1 MAYWGGGAAGGWSHS
16 TINPAGLRLRRSIDD
31 WDEETLGRVYDHRVM
46 SRLARYLAP
55 YKARAVLAFGSMLVY
70 AAASYVQPLLIG
82 QAVRGP
88 IANGDLAGLNVLGGI
103 FVVLVLVSWGAQYVQ
118 LTTTGYMGHR
128 ILYTLRTQMF
138 DHLQKLSL
146 RFYDNNEVGRIM
158 SRMTSDV
165 TVLQDLLTTGVL
177 TIFSDFVGLAL
188 IVFFLL
194 IQDVQL
200 ALLTMTVMP
209 VLIVIMALWQRR
221 ARRAFIQVRQA
232 IAVVNAN
239 LQENVSGVRVI
250 QSLSREGENVRRFDM
265 INADNL
271 VANIEAGRLQAV
283 VMPVVEV
290 LSATALAIVIIVG
303 GQRVLNRSL
312 DPVVGVSFILSFALY
327 IQRFFD
333 PVRDLVLQY
342 TQVQRAMAGGERV
355 FEVLDTRPD
364 IEDATDALDL
374 EDIRGEVVFDH
385 VSFSYVEDV
394 EVLHDICLH
403 VRPGETI
410 ALVGPTGA
418 GKTTVTALI
427 GRFYDVTGGRLLID
441 GHDIHQIRR
450 QSLTRRMGM
459 VLQDPFLFSGT
470 VRDNIRYGRLE
481 ASDEE
486 VEKAARAVGAHDFVV
501 RLEQGYDTLLHERGQ
516 NLSVGQRQLISFAR
530 AVLASPRILILDEAT
545 ANVDTRT
552 EVVIQRALKRL
563 LKGRTSFVIA
573 HRLSTV
579 RGADRVVVMDEG
591 RIVEVGRHD
600 ELLARDGLYARLYRM
615 TYQER
620 KPGGDGDGLRPARP
634 PPKAGPPRAEA
645 GRPAESP
652 STDPA
657 AAG

>member
-1 MAYWGGGAAGGWSHS
+1 MAYWGGGAAGGWSQS
-16 TINPAGLRLRRSIDD
+16 VTSPAGLRLRRSIDG
-31 WDEETLGRVYDHRVM
+31 WEDEEILGRVYDHGVVR
-46 SRLARYLAP
+46 RLARYLAP
-55 YKARAVLAFGSMLVY
+55 YKGRAVLAFASMIVY
-70 AAASYVQPLLIG
+70 AATSYVQPFLMG
-82 QAVRGP
+82 QALRGP
-88 IANGDLAGLNVLGGI
+88 IADGDMAGLNLLGGI

-118 LTTTGYMGHR
+118 VASTGYMGHR

-165 TVLQDLLTTGVL
+165 TVLQDLLTTGLL
-177 TIFSDFVGLAL
+177 TIFADFVGLGL
-188 IVFFLL
+188 IIFFLF
-194 IQDVQL
+194 IMDVQL
-200 ALLTMTVMP
+200 ALLSLTVMP
-209 VLIVIMALWQRR
+209 VLIVIMVLWQRR

-239 LQENVSGVRVI
+239 LQENVSGIRVI
-250 QSLSREGENVRRFDM
+250 QSLSREGENIRRFDM

-271 VANIEAGRLQAV
+271 GANIEAGRLQAL
-283 VMPVVEV
+283 VMPVVEI
-290 LSATALAIVIIVG
+290 LSAAAMASVIVVG
-303 GQRVLNRSL
+303 GQRVLNHSL
-312 DPVVGVSFILSFALY
+312 DPVVGISFILSFALY

-342 TQVQRAMAGGERV
+342 TQLQRAMAGGARV
-355 FEVLDTRPD
+355 FEVLDTPPD
-364 IEDATDALDL
+364 IEDAADALEP

-385 VSFSYVEDV
+385 VSFSYVEGV
-394 EVLHDICLH
+394 EVLHDFCLH

-418 GKTTVTALI
+418 GKTTVTSLI

-441 GHDIHQIRR
+441 GHDIRQIRR
-450 QSLTRRMGM
+450 QSLTQRMGV
-459 VLQDPFLFSGT
+459 VLQEPFLFSGT

-486 VEKAARAVGAHDFVV
+486 VEAAARAVGAHDFVV
-501 RLEQGYDTLLHERGQ
+501 RLEQGYDTVLHERGQ

-591 RIVEVGRHD
+591 RIVEVGGHD
-600 ELLARDGLYARLYRM
+600 ELLARNGLYARLYRM
-615 TYQER
+615 TYREQ
-620 KPGGDGDGLRPARP
+620 KPGGDGSRAAR
-634 PPKAGPPRAEA
+634 GE
-645 GRPAESP
+645 
-652 STDPA
+652 STDA
-657 AAG
+657 AVAD

>member
-16 TINPAGLRLRRSIDD
+16 AVNPAGLRLRRSIDG
-31 WDEETLGRVYDHRVM
+31 WDEEILGRIYDHRVM

-55 YKARAVLAFGSMLVY
+55 YKGRAVLAFGSMLVY

-82 QAVRGP
+82 QAVRTY
-88 IANGDLAGLNVLGGI
+88 IARGDLRGLNVLGCI
-103 FVVLVLVSWGAQYVQ
+103 FVALVLVSWGAQYVQ
-118 LTTTGYMGHR
+118 IATTGYMGHR

-146 RFYDNNEVGRIM
+146 RFHDNNEVGRIM

-200 ALLTMTVMP
+200 ALLTLTVMP
-209 VLIVIMALWQRR
+209 VLIVVMALWQRR

-283 VMPVVEV
+283 VMPVVEI
-290 LSATALAIVIIVG
+290 LSAAALAIVIVVG
-303 GQRVLNRSL
+303 GQRVLNHSL

-342 TQVQRAMAGGERV
+342 TQLQRAMAGGERV
-355 FEVLDTRPD
+355 FEVLDTPPE

-394 EVLHDICLH
+394 EVLHDISLH
-403 VRPGETI
+403 VHPGDTI

-427 GRFYDVTGGRLLID
+427 ARFYDVTGGRLLID
-441 GHDIHQIRR
+441 GHDIRQIRR
-450 QSLTRRMGM
+450 QSLTRRMGT

-481 ASDEE
+481 AGDRE
-486 VEKAARAVGAHDFVV
+486 VEAAARAVGAHEFIA
-501 RLEQGYDTLLHERGQ
+501 RLEQGYDTVLHERGQ

-530 AVLASPRILILDEAT
+530 AVLAEPRILILDEAT

-600 ELLARDGLYARLYRM
+600 ELLARGGLYARLYRM

-620 KPGGDGDGLRPARP
+620 RPGGDGDGLRPA
-634 PPKAGPPRAEA
+634 
-645 GRPAESP
+645 ESP

-657 AAG
+657 VAG

>member
-1 MAYWGGGAAGGWSHS
+1 MAYWGAGAAGGWSHS
-16 TINPAGLRLRRSIDD
+16 AVNPAGLRLRRSIDGWD
-31 WDEETLGRVYDHRVM
+31 DEEALGRVYDQRVI
-46 SRLARYLAP
+46 SRLGGYLTP
-55 YKARAVLAFGSMLVY
+55 YRGQAILAFASMLVY
-70 AAASYVQPLLIG
+70 AATSYVQPFLIG
-82 QAVRGP
+82 QAVRRY
-88 IANGDLAGLNVLGGI
+88 IARGDLGGLNVMGGI
-103 FVVLVLVSWGAQYVQ
+103 FVALVLASWGAQYVQ
-118 LTTTGYMGHR
+118 VASTGYIGHR

-146 RFYDNNEVGRIM
+146 RFFDNNEVGRIM

-188 IVFFLL
+188 IIFFLL
-194 IQDVQL
+194 IMDVQL
-200 ALLTMTVMP
+200 ALLTMAVMP
-209 VLIVIMALWQRR
+209 VLVVIMAVWQRR
-221 ARRAFIQVRQA
+221 ARRAFVQVRQA

-250 QSLSREGENVRRFDM
+250 QSLSREGENIRRFDT

-271 VANIEAGRLQAV
+271 GANIEAGRLQAV
-283 VMPVVEV
+283 VMPVVEL
-290 LSATALAIVIIVG
+290 LSATALATVIIVG
-303 GQRVLNRSL
+303 GQRVLNHSL

-342 TQVQRAMAGGERV
+342 TQLQRAMAGGARV

-364 IEDATDALDL
+364 IEDAADALEL

-427 GRFYDVTGGRLLID
+427 ARFYDVTEGRLLID
-441 GHDIHQIRR
+441 GHDIRRIRR
-450 QSLTRRMGM
+450 QSLTRRMGT
-459 VLQDPFLFSGT
+459 VLQDPFLFSGS
-470 VRDNIRYGRLE
+470 VRDNVRYGRLD
-481 ASDEE
+481 ATDEE
-486 VEKAARAVGAHDFVV
+486 VEAAARAVGAHDFVV
-501 RLEQGYDTLLHERGQ
+501 RLEKGYDTVLHERGQ

-530 AVLASPRILILDEAT
+530 AVLADPRILVLDEAT

-573 HRLSTV
+573 HRLSTI
-579 RGADRVVVMDEG
+579 RGADRVVVMEHG
-591 RIVEVGRHD
+591 RIAELGTHD
-600 ELLARDGLYARLYRM
+600 ELLAHNGLYARLYRM
-615 TYQER
+615 TYQDQ
-620 KPGGDGDGLRPARP
+620 DGARDGA
-634 PPKAGPPRAEA
+634 AS
-645 GRPAESP
+645 GRPAIQ
-652 STDPA
+652 PA
-657 AAG
+657 AT

>member
-1 MAYWGGGAAGGWSHS
+1 MAYWGGAAAGGWSQS
-16 TINPAGLRLRRSIDD
+16 TINPAGLRLRRSIDG
-31 WDEETLGRVYDHRVM
+31 WDEEILGRVYDHRVM

-55 YKARAVLAFGSMLVY
+55 YKGRAILSFASMLVY

-82 QAVRGP
+82 EAVRGP
-88 IANGDLAGLNVLGGI
+88 IASGNLGGLNVLGGI
-103 FVVLVLVSWGAQYVQ
+103 FVALVLVSWGAQYVQ

-146 RFYDNNEVGRIM
+146 RFHDNNEVGRVM

-177 TIFSDFVGLAL
+177 TIFSDFVGLGL

-265 INADNL
+265 INTDNL

-283 VMPVVEV
+283 VMPVVEI
-290 LSATALAIVIIVG
+290 LSAAALAIVIVVG

-342 TQVQRAMAGGERV
+342 TQLQRAMAGGERV

-385 VSFSYVEDV
+385 VGFSYVEDV
-394 EVLHDICLH
+394 EVLRDVCLH

-427 GRFYDVTGGRLLID
+427 ARFYDVTGGRLLID
-441 GHDIHQIRR
+441 GHDIRQIRR
-450 QSLTRRMGM
+450 QSLTRRLGT

-486 VEKAARAVGAHDFVV
+486 VEKAARAVGAHDFIV
-501 RLEQGYDTLLHERGQ
+501 RQEQGYDTVLHERGQ
-516 NLSVGQRQLISFAR
+516 NLSLGQRQLISFAR
-530 AVLASPRILILDEAT
+530 AVLAEPRILILDEAT

-579 RGADRVVVMDEG
+579 RGSDRVVVMDEG
-591 RIVEVGRHD
+591 RIVEVGKHD
-600 ELLARDGLYARLYRM
+600 ELLAQGGLYARLYRM

-620 KPGGDGDGLRPARP
+620 RARRRRRWPAPGREPVDGPGRGRLGGAQQAR
-634 PPKAGPPRAEA
+634 
-645 GRPAESP
+645 
-652 STDPA
+652 
-657 AAG
+657 

>member
-1 MAYWGGGAAGGWSHS
+1 MAYWGGAAAGGWSQS
-16 TINPAGLRLRRSIDD
+16 TINPAGLRLRRSIDG
-31 WDEETLGRVYDHRVM
+31 WDEEILGRVYDHRVM

-55 YKARAVLAFGSMLVY
+55 YKAQAALAFGSMLVY

-88 IANGDLAGLNVLGGI
+88 IASGNLAGLNLLGGI
-103 FVVLVLVSWGAQYVQ
+103 FGVLVLVSWGAQYVQ

-128 ILYTLRTQMF
+128 ILYALRTQMF

-146 RFYDNNEVGRIM
+146 RFYDDNEVGRIM

-221 ARRAFIQVRQA
+221 ARQAFIQVRQA

-283 VMPVVEV
+283 VMPVVEI

-303 GQRVLNRSL
+303 GQRVLNHSL
-312 DPVVGVSFILSFALY
+312 EPVVGVSFILSFALY

-342 TQVQRAMAGGERV
+342 TQLQRAMAGGERV

-364 IEDATDALDL
+364 IEDVTNALDL
-374 EDIRGEVVFDH
+374 EDVRGEVTFDH
-385 VSFSYVEDV
+385 VSFTYVEGV

-427 GRFYDVTGGRLLID
+427 ARFYDVTGGRLLID
-441 GHDIHQIRR
+441 GHDIRQIRR

-501 RLEQGYDTLLHERGQ
+501 RLEQGYDTVLHERGQ

-530 AVLASPRILILDEAT
+530 AVLADPRILILDEAT

-591 RIVEVGRHD
+591 RIAEVGRHD
-600 ELLARDGLYARLYRM
+600 ELLAQGGLYARLYRM

-620 KPGGDGDGLRPARP
+620 RPGGDGDGLRPA
-634 PPKAGPPRAEA
+634 
-645 GRPAESP
+645 ESP

-657 AAG
+657 VAD

>member
-1 MAYWGGGAAGGWSHS
+1 MTMAS
-16 TINPAGLRLRRSIDD
+16 
-31 WDEETLGRVYDHRVM
+31 
-46 SRLARYLAP
+46 
-55 YKARAVLAFGSMLVY
+55 AV
-70 AAASYVQPLLIG
+70 
-82 QAVRGP
+82 
-88 IANGDLAGLNVLGGI
+88 
-103 FVVLVLVSWGAQYVQ
+103 
-118 LTTTGYMGHR
+118 
-128 ILYTLRTQMF
+128 
-138 DHLQKLSL
+138 
-146 RFYDNNEVGRIM
+146 
-158 SRMTSDV
+158 
-165 TVLQDLLTTGVL
+165 
-177 TIFSDFVGLAL
+177 
-188 IVFFLL
+188 
-194 IQDVQL
+194 
-200 ALLTMTVMP
+200 
-209 VLIVIMALWQRR
+209 
-221 ARRAFIQVRQA
+221 
-232 IAVVNAN
+232 
-239 LQENVSGVRVI
+239 
-250 QSLSREGENVRRFDM
+250 
-265 INADNL
+265 
-271 VANIEAGRLQAV
+271 AV

-342 TQVQRAMAGGERV
+342 TQVQRAMVGGERV

-441 GHDIHQIRR
+441 GHDIRQIRR

-530 AVLASPRILILDEAT
+530 AVLAEPRILILDEAT

-579 RGADRVVVMDEG
+579 RGAGRVVVMDEG

>member
-1 MAYWGGGAAGGWSHS
+1 MAYWGGGVAGGWSQS
-16 TINPAGLRLRRSIDD
+16 TINPAGLRLRRSIDG
-31 WDEETLGRVYDHRVM
+31 WDEEMLGRIYDHRVM

-55 YKARAVLAFGSMLVY
+55 YKGRAVLAFGSMLIY

-82 QAVRGP
+82 QAVRSY
-88 IANGDLAGLNVLGGI
+88 IARGDLTGLNVLGGI
-103 FVVLVLVSWGAQYVQ
+103 FVALVLVSWGAQYVQ
-118 LTTTGYMGHR
+118 LATTGYMGHR

-146 RFYDNNEVGRIM
+146 RFHDNNEVGRIM

-283 VMPVVEV
+283 VMPVVEI
-290 LSATALAIVIIVG
+290 LSASALAIVIVVG
-303 GQRVLNRSL
+303 GQRVLNHSL

-342 TQVQRAMAGGERV
+342 TQIQRAMAGGERV

-385 VSFSYVEDV
+385 VSFSYVENV
-394 EVLHDICLH
+394 EVLHDVSLH
-403 VRPGETI
+403 VRPGDTI

-427 GRFYDVTGGRLLID
+427 ARFYDVMGGRLLID
-441 GHDIHQIRR
+441 GHDIRQIRR

-481 ASDEE
+481 ASDRE
-486 VEKAARAVGAHDFVV
+486 VEAAARAVGAHDFIV
-501 RLEQGYDTLLHERGQ
+501 RLEQGYDTVLHERGQ

-530 AVLASPRILILDEAT
+530 AVLAEPRILILDEAT

-591 RIVEVGRHD
+591 RIVEVGQHD
-600 ELLARDGLYARLYRM
+600 ELLARGGLYARLYRM

-620 KPGGDGDGLRPARP
+620 KPGGDGDGLRPA
-634 PPKAGPPRAEA
+634 
-645 GRPAESP
+645 ESP

-657 AAG
+657 VAG

>member
-1 MAYWGGGAAGGWSHS
+1 MAYWGGGVAGGWSHS
-16 TINPAGLRLRRSIDD
+16 TINPAGLRLRRSIDG
-31 WDEETLGRVYDHRVM
+31 WDEESLGRVYDHRVM

-55 YKARAVLAFGSMLVY
+55 YRARAVLAFASMLVY

-88 IANGDLAGLNVLGGI
+88 IRHGDLAGLNLLGGI
-103 FVVLVLVSWGAQYVQ
+103 FVVLVLVSWGGQYVQ
-118 LTTTGYMGHR
+118 VASTGYMGHR

-200 ALLTMTVMP
+200 ALLTLAVMP

-290 LSATALAIVIIVG
+290 LSATALAIVIVVG
-303 GQRVLNRSL
+303 GQRVLNHSL

-342 TQVQRAMAGGERV
+342 TQLQRAMAGGERV
-355 FEVLDTRPD
+355 FEVLDTPPD

-385 VSFSYVEDV
+385 VSFNYVEDV
-394 EVLHDICLH
+394 EVLHDVCLH

-427 GRFYDVTGGRLLID
+427 ARFYDITGGRLLID
-441 GHDIHQIRR
+441 GHDIRQIRR

-486 VEKAARAVGAHDFVV
+486 VEKAARAVGAHDFIV
-501 RLEQGYDTLLHERGQ
+501 RLEQGYDTVLHERGQ

-530 AVLASPRILILDEAT
+530 AVLAEPRILILDEAT

-591 RIVEVGRHD
+591 RIVEVGSHD
-600 ELLARDGLYARLYRM
+600 ELLAQGGLYARLYRM

-620 KPGGDGDGLRPARP
+620 RPGGDGDGLRPAWP
-634 PPKAGPPRAEA
+634 A

>member
-1 MAYWGGGAAGGWSHS
+1 MAYWGGGAAGGWSQS
-16 TINPAGLRLRRSIDD
+16 TINPAGLRLRRSIDG

-55 YKARAVLAFGSMLVY
+55 YKGRAILSFASMLVY

-88 IANGDLAGLNVLGGI
+88 IASGNRAELNLLGGI

-118 LTTTGYMGHR
+118 LATTGYMGHR

-146 RFYDNNEVGRIM
+146 RFHDNNEVGRVM

-177 TIFSDFVGLAL
+177 TIFSDFVGLGL

-283 VMPVVEV
+283 VMPVVEI

-303 GQRVLNRSL
+303 GQRVLNHSL

-342 TQVQRAMAGGERV
+342 TQLQRAMAGGERV

-418 GKTTVTALI
+418 GKTSVTALI
-427 GRFYDVTGGRLLID
+427 ARFYDVTAGSLLID
-441 GHDIHQIRR
+441 GHDIRQIRR

-486 VEKAARAVGAHDFVV
+486 VEKAARAVGAHDFIV
-501 RLEQGYDTLLHERGQ
+501 RLEQGYDTALHERGQ

-530 AVLASPRILILDEAT
+530 AVLADPRILILDEAT

-591 RIVEVGRHD
+591 RIVEEGRHD
-600 ELLARDGLYARLYRM
+600 ELLARGGLYARLYRM

-620 KPGGDGDGLRPARP
+620 RPGGDGDGLRPA
-634 PPKAGPPRAEA
+634 
-645 GRPAESP
+645 ESP

-657 AAG
+657 VAG

>member
-1 MAYWGGGAAGGWSHS
+1 MAYWGGGVAGGWSQS
-16 TINPAGLRLRRSIDD
+16 TVNPGGMRLRRSIDG
-31 WDEETLGRVYDHRVM
+31 WEEEEALGRVYDHRVIR
-46 SRLARYLAP
+46 RLARYLAP
-55 YKARAVLAFGSMLVY
+55 YKPQAILAFVGMLVY
-70 AAASYVQPLLIG
+70 AATSYVQPLLIG
-82 QAVRGP
+82 EAVRGP
-88 IANGDLAGLNVLGGI
+88 IRRGDLGGLNLLGGI
-103 FVVLVLVSWGAQYVQ
+103 FVVLVLASWGAQYVQ
-118 LTTTGYMGHR
+118 VSSTGYIGHR

-138 DHLQKLSL
+138 DHLQKLSV

-177 TIFSDFVGLAL
+177 TIFSDIIGLAF

-200 ALLTMTVMP
+200 ALLTLTVMP
-209 VLIVIMALWQRR
+209 VLVVIMALWQRR

-250 QSLSREGENVRRFDM
+250 QSLSREGENVRRFDT
-265 INADNL
+265 INTGNL
-271 VANIEAGRLQAV
+271 EANIEAGRLQAV
-283 VMPVVEV
+283 VMPVVEL
-290 LSATALAIVIIVG
+290 LSATALAIVIVVG
-303 GQRVLNRSL
+303 GQRVLNHSL

-342 TQVQRAMAGGERV
+342 TQLQRAMAGGARV
-355 FEVLDTRPD
+355 FEVLDTPPD
-364 IEDATDALDL
+364 IEDAADALDL

-385 VSFSYVEDV
+385 VDFSYVEDV
-394 EVLHDICLH
+394 EVLHDFSLH
-403 VRPGETI
+403 VRPGETV

-427 GRFYDVTGGRLLID
+427 ARFYDVTEGSLLID
-441 GHDIHQIRR
+441 GHDIRQIRR

-459 VLQDPFLFSGT
+459 VLQDAFLFSGT
-470 VRDNIRYGRLE
+470 VQDNIRYGRLE

-486 VEKAARAVGAHDFVV
+486 VEKAARVVGAHDFIA
-501 RLEQGYDTLLHERGQ
+501 RLEHGYDTVLHERGQ

-530 AVLASPRILILDEAT
+530 AVLAEPRILILDEAT

-552 EVVIQRALKRL
+552 EVVIQRALKKL

-579 RGADRVVVMDEG
+579 RGADRVVVMDG
-591 RIVEVGRHD
+591 GQIVEAGKHN
-600 ELLARDGLYARLYRM
+600 ELLAQDGLYARLYRM
-615 TYQER
+615 TYLESA
-620 KPGGDGDGLRPARP
+620 KGGRDGDGLQPASP
-634 PPKAGPPRAEA
+634 AGE
-645 GRPAESP
+645 PAENP
-652 STDPA
+652 STDPST
-657 AAG
+657 AG

>member
-1 MAYWGGGAAGGWSHS
+1 MAYWGGGAAGGWSQS
-16 TINPAGLRLRRSIDD
+16 TINPAGLRLRRSIDG

-55 YKARAVLAFGSMLVY
+55 YKARAILSFASMLVY

-82 QAVRGP
+82 EAVRGP
-88 IANGDLAGLNVLGGI
+88 IASGNRAELNLLGGI

-118 LTTTGYMGHR
+118 LATTGYMGHR

-146 RFYDNNEVGRIM
+146 RFHDNNEVGRVM

-177 TIFSDFVGLAL
+177 TIFSDFVGLGL

-283 VMPVVEV
+283 VMPVVEI
-290 LSATALAIVIIVG
+290 LSATALAIVIVVG

-342 TQVQRAMAGGERV
+342 TQLQRAMAGGERV

-418 GKTTVTALI
+418 GKTSVTALI
-427 GRFYDVTGGRLLID
+427 ARFYDVTGGSLLID
-441 GHDIHQIRR
+441 GHDIRQIRR
-450 QSLTRRMGM
+450 QSLTRRMGT

-486 VEKAARAVGAHDFVV
+486 VEKAARAVGAHDFIV
-501 RLEQGYDTLLHERGQ
+501 RLEQGYDTALHERGQ

-530 AVLASPRILILDEAT
+530 AVLADPRILILDEAT

-591 RIVEVGRHD
+591 RIVEEGRHD
-600 ELLARDGLYARLYRM
+600 ELLARGGLYARLYRM

-620 KPGGDGDGLRPARP
+620 RPGGDGDGLRPA
-634 PPKAGPPRAEA
+634 
-645 GRPAESP
+645 ESP

-657 AAG
+657 VAG

>member
-1 MAYWGGGAAGGWSHS
+1 MAHWGGGVAGGWTRSV
-16 TINPAGLRLRRSIDD
+16 TNPAGLRLRRSIDD

-55 YKARAVLAFGSMLVY
+55 YKVRAVLAFGSMLVY

-88 IANGDLAGLNVLGGI
+88 IASGNLAELNLLGGI
-103 FVVLVLVSWGAQYVQ
+103 FIALVLVSWGAQYVQ
-118 LTTTGYMGHR
+118 LTSMGYMGHR

-146 RFYDNNEVGRIM
+146 RFYDNNEVGRVM

-177 TIFSDFVGLAL
+177 TIFSDLVGLAL

-200 ALLTMTVMP
+200 ALLTLTVMP
-209 VLIVIMALWQRR
+209 VLIVILALWQRR

-303 GQRVLNRSL
+303 GQRVLNHSL

-333 PVRDLVLQY
+333 PVRDLVTQY
-342 TQVQRAMAGGERV
+342 TQLQRAMVGGARV
-355 FEVLDTRPD
+355 FEVLDTPPD
-364 IEDATDALDL
+364 IEDAADALDL
-374 EDIRGEVVFDH
+374 EDLRGEVLFDH
-385 VSFSYVEDV
+385 VNFNYVEDV
-394 EVLHDICLH
+394 EVLRDICLH
-403 VRPGETI
+403 VRPGDTI

-427 GRFYDVTGGRLLID
+427 ARFYDVTGGRLLID
-441 GHDIHQIRR
+441 GHDIRQIRR

-486 VEKAARAVGAHDFVV
+486 VEKAARAVGAHDFVA
-501 RLEQGYDTLLHERGQ
+501 RLEQGYDTVLHERGL

-530 AVLASPRILILDEAT
+530 AVLADPRILILDEAT

-579 RGADRVVVMDEG
+579 RGADRVVVMDQG

-620 KPGGDGDGLRPARP
+620 KPGGDGDGLRPA
-634 PPKAGPPRAEA
+634 
-645 GRPAESP
+645 ESP

-657 AAG
+657 VAG

>member
-1 MAYWGGGAAGGWSHS
+1 MAYWGGAAAGGWSQS
-16 TINPAGLRLRRSIDD
+16 TINPAGLRLRRSIDS

-55 YKARAVLAFGSMLVY
+55 YKAQAVLGFASMLVY
-70 AAASYVQPLLIG
+70 AASSYVQPLLIG

-88 IANGDLAGLNVLGGI
+88 IANGDLTGLNVLGGI
-103 FVVLVLVSWGAQYVQ
+103 FVVLALVSWGAQYVQ
-118 LTTTGYMGHR
+118 LTTTGYVGHR
-128 ILYTLRTQMF
+128 MLYTLRTQMF

-146 RFYDNNEVGRIM
+146 RFHDDNEVGRIM

-250 QSLSREGENVRRFDM
+250 QSLSREGENVRRFDT

-283 VMPVVEV
+283 VMPVVEI

-303 GQRVLNRSL
+303 GQRVLNHSL

-342 TQVQRAMAGGERV
+342 TQLQRAMAGGERV

-364 IEDATDALDL
+364 IEDATDALDP

-385 VSFSYVEDV
+385 VSFSYVEGV
-394 EVLHDICLH
+394 EVLRDVSLH

-427 GRFYDVTGGRLLID
+427 ARFYDVTGGRLLID
-441 GHDIHQIRR
+441 GHDIRQIRR

-481 ASDEE
+481 ASDGE
-486 VEKAARAVGAHDFVV
+486 VEKAARAVGAHDFIV
-501 RLEQGYDTLLHERGQ
+501 RLEQGYDTVLHERGQ

-530 AVLASPRILILDEAT
+530 AVLAEPRILILDEAT

-591 RIVEVGRHD
+591 RIVEEGRHD
-600 ELLARDGLYARLYRM
+600 ELLARGGLYARLYRM

-620 KPGGDGDGLRPARP
+620 KPGDGDGLRPAWP
-634 PPKAGPPRAEA
+634 A

-657 AAG
+657 PAG

>member
-1 MAYWGGGAAGGWSHS
+1 MAYWGGGVAGGWSHS
-16 TINPAGLRLRRSIDD
+16 TTNPAGLRLRRSIDD
-31 WDEETLGRVYDHRVM
+31 WDEEVLGRVYDHRVI

-55 YKARAVLAFGSMLVY
+55 YKARAVLSFASMLVY

-88 IANGDLAGLNVLGGI
+88 IASGNLAGLNFLGGI
-103 FVVLVLVSWGAQYVQ
+103 FVALVLVSWGAQYVQ

-200 ALLTMTVMP
+200 ALLTLTVMP
-209 VLIVIMALWQRR
+209 VLIVIMAVWQRR
-221 ARRAFIQVRQA
+221 ARRAFVQVRQA

-265 INADNL
+265 VNADNL

-283 VMPVVEV
+283 VMPVVEI

-303 GQRVLNRSL
+303 GQRVLNHSL

-355 FEVLDTRPD
+355 FEVLDTPPD
-364 IEDATDALDL
+364 IEDASDALDL

-427 GRFYDVTGGRLLID
+427 GRFYDVTGGCLLID
-441 GHDIHQIRR
+441 GHDIRQIRR
-450 QSLTRRMGM
+450 QSLTRRMGT

-486 VEKAARAVGAHDFVV
+486 VEKAARAVGAHDFIA
-501 RLEQGYDTLLHERGQ
+501 RLEKGYDTVLHERGQ

-530 AVLASPRILILDEAT
+530 AVLAEPRILILDEAT

-591 RIVEVGRHD
+591 RIVEAGKHD
-600 ELLARDGLYARLYRM
+600 ELLLRGGLYARLYRM

-620 KPGGDGDGLRPARP
+620 RPGGDGDGLRPV
-634 PPKAGPPRAEA
+634 
-645 GRPAESP
+645 RPAGGPAASP

>member
-1 MAYWGGGAAGGWSHS
+1 
-16 TINPAGLRLRRSIDD
+16 
-31 WDEETLGRVYDHRVM
+31 
-46 SRLARYLAP
+46 
-55 YKARAVLAFGSMLVY
+55 
-70 AAASYVQPLLIG
+70 
-82 QAVRGP
+82 
-88 IANGDLAGLNVLGGI
+88 
-103 FVVLVLVSWGAQYVQ
+103 
-118 LTTTGYMGHR
+118 
-128 ILYTLRTQMF
+128 
-138 DHLQKLSL
+138 
-146 RFYDNNEVGRIM
+146 
-158 SRMTSDV
+158 
-165 TVLQDLLTTGVL
+165 
-177 TIFSDFVGLAL
+177 
-188 IVFFLL
+188 
-194 IQDVQL
+194 
-200 ALLTMTVMP
+200 
-209 VLIVIMALWQRR
+209 
-221 ARRAFIQVRQA
+221 
-232 IAVVNAN
+232 
-239 LQENVSGVRVI
+239 
-250 QSLSREGENVRRFDM
+250 M

-283 VMPVVEV
+283 VMPVVEI

-303 GQRVLNRSL
+303 GQRVLNHSL

-355 FEVLDTRPD
+355 FEVLDTPPD

-427 GRFYDVTGGRLLID
+427 GRFYDATGGRLLID
-441 GHDIHQIRR
+441 GHDIRQIRR
-450 QSLTRRMGM
+450 QSLTRRMGT

-486 VEKAARAVGAHDFVV
+486 VEKAARAVGAHDFIV
-501 RLEQGYDTLLHERGQ
+501 RLEKGYDTVLHERGQ

-530 AVLASPRILILDEAT
+530 AVLAEPRILILDEAT

-591 RIVEVGRHD
+591 RIVEAGKHD
-600 ELLARDGLYARLYRM
+600 ELLLRGGLYARLYRM

-620 KPGGDGDGLRPARP
+620 RPGGDGDGLRPVQP
-634 PPKAGPPRAEA
+634 AG
-645 GRPAESP
+645 GPAESP

>member
-1 MAYWGGGAAGGWSHS
+1 MQ
-16 TINPAGLRLRRSIDD
+16 
-31 WDEETLGRVYDHRVM
+31 
-46 SRLARYLAP
+46 LA
-55 YKARAVLAFGSMLVY
+55 
-70 AAASYVQPLLIG
+70 
-82 QAVRGP
+82 
-88 IANGDLAGLNVLGGI
+88 
-103 FVVLVLVSWGAQYVQ
+103 
-118 LTTTGYMGHR
+118 TTGYMGHR

-146 RFYDNNEVGRIM
+146 RFHDHNEVGRVM

-177 TIFSDFVGLAL
+177 TIFSDFVGLVL

-250 QSLSREGENVRRFDM
+250 QSLSREGENVRRFDT

-271 VANIEAGRLQAV
+271 EANIEAGRLQAV
-283 VMPVVEV
+283 VMPVVEI

-312 DPVVGVSFILSFALY
+312 DPVVGVSFILTFALY

-342 TQVQRAMAGGERV
+342 TQLQRAMAGGERV

-364 IEDATDALDL
+364 IEDAGDALDL

-394 EVLHDICLH
+394 EVLHDISLH

-418 GKTTVTALI
+418 GKTSVTALI
-427 GRFYDVTGGRLLID
+427 ARFYDVTGGRLLID
-441 GHDIHQIRR
+441 GHDIRDIRR

-486 VEKAARAVGAHDFVV
+486 VEKAARAVGAHDFIV
-501 RLEQGYDTLLHERGQ
+501 RLEQGYDTVLHERGQ

-530 AVLASPRILILDEAT
+530 AVLADPRILILDEAT

-563 LKGRTSFVIA
+563 SEGPHFV
-573 HRLSTV
+573 
-579 RGADRVVVMDEG
+579 
-591 RIVEVGRHD
+591 RH
-600 ELLARDGLYARLYRM
+600 
-615 TYQER
+615 
-620 KPGGDGDGLRPARP
+620 RP
-634 PPKAGPPRAEA
+634 PPLDGARRRPGGGHGRGPHRGGGKARRAPGPGRPLRQALPDDLRGATARRRWPEARLAGRRDSREPIDGPGGGRLASAPRA
-645 GRPAESP
+645 R
-652 STDPA
+652 
-657 AAG
+657 

>member
-1 MAYWGGGAAGGWSHS
+1 
-16 TINPAGLRLRRSIDD
+16 
-31 WDEETLGRVYDHRVM
+31 
-46 SRLARYLAP
+46 
-55 YKARAVLAFGSMLVY
+55 
-70 AAASYVQPLLIG
+70 
-82 QAVRGP
+82 
-88 IANGDLAGLNVLGGI
+88 
-103 FVVLVLVSWGAQYVQ
+103 
-118 LTTTGYMGHR
+118 
-128 ILYTLRTQMF
+128 
-138 DHLQKLSL
+138 
-146 RFYDNNEVGRIM
+146 
-158 SRMTSDV
+158 
-165 TVLQDLLTTGVL
+165 
-177 TIFSDFVGLAL
+177 
-188 IVFFLL
+188 
-194 IQDVQL
+194 
-200 ALLTMTVMP
+200 
-209 VLIVIMALWQRR
+209 
-221 ARRAFIQVRQA
+221 
-232 IAVVNAN
+232 
-239 LQENVSGVRVI
+239 VRVI

-441 GHDIHQIRR
+441 GHDIRQIRR

-530 AVLASPRILILDEAT
+530 AVLAEPRILILDEAT

-579 RGADRVVVMDEG
+579 RGAGRVVVMDEG

>member
-1 MAYWGGGAAGGWSHS
+1 
-16 TINPAGLRLRRSIDD
+16 
-31 WDEETLGRVYDHRVM
+31 
-46 SRLARYLAP
+46 
-55 YKARAVLAFGSMLVY
+55 
-70 AAASYVQPLLIG
+70 
-82 QAVRGP
+82 
-88 IANGDLAGLNVLGGI
+88 
-103 FVVLVLVSWGAQYVQ
+103 
-118 LTTTGYMGHR
+118 
-128 ILYTLRTQMF
+128 
-138 DHLQKLSL
+138 
-146 RFYDNNEVGRIM
+146 
-158 SRMTSDV
+158 V

-250 QSLSREGENVRRFDM
+250 QSLSREGENVRRFDT

-283 VMPVVEV
+283 VMPVVEI

-303 GQRVLNRSL
+303 GQRVLNHSL

-342 TQVQRAMAGGERV
+342 TQLQRATAGGERV

-364 IEDATDALDL
+364 IEDATDALDP

-385 VSFSYVEDV
+385 VSFSYVEGV
-394 EVLHDICLH
+394 EVLRDVSLH

-427 GRFYDVTGGRLLID
+427 ARFYDVTEGRLLID
-441 GHDIHQIRR
+441 GHDIRQIRR

-481 ASDEE
+481 ASDGE
-486 VEKAARAVGAHDFVV
+486 VEKAARAVGAHDFIV
-501 RLEQGYDTLLHERGQ
+501 RLEQGYDTVLHERGQ

-530 AVLASPRILILDEAT
+530 AVLAEPRILILDEAT

-591 RIVEVGRHD
+591 RIVEEGRHD
-600 ELLARDGLYARLYRM
+600 ELLARGGLYARLYRM

-620 KPGGDGDGLRPARP
+620 KPGDGDGLRPAWS
-634 PPKAGPPRAEA
+634 A

-657 AAG
+657 PAG

>member
-1 MAYWGGGAAGGWSHS
+1 
-16 TINPAGLRLRRSIDD
+16 
-31 WDEETLGRVYDHRVM
+31 
-46 SRLARYLAP
+46 
-55 YKARAVLAFGSMLVY
+55 
-70 AAASYVQPLLIG
+70 
-82 QAVRGP
+82 
-88 IANGDLAGLNVLGGI
+88 
-103 FVVLVLVSWGAQYVQ
+103 
-118 LTTTGYMGHR
+118 
-128 ILYTLRTQMF
+128 
-138 DHLQKLSL
+138 
-146 RFYDNNEVGRIM
+146 
-158 SRMTSDV
+158 
-165 TVLQDLLTTGVL
+165 
-177 TIFSDFVGLAL
+177 
-188 IVFFLL
+188 
-194 IQDVQL
+194 
-200 ALLTMTVMP
+200 
-209 VLIVIMALWQRR
+209 
-221 ARRAFIQVRQA
+221 
-232 IAVVNAN
+232 
-239 LQENVSGVRVI
+239 
-250 QSLSREGENVRRFDM
+250 
-265 INADNL
+265 
-271 VANIEAGRLQAV
+271 
-283 VMPVVEV
+283 
-290 LSATALAIVIIVG
+290 VG
-303 GQRVLNRSL
+303 GQRVLNHSL

-342 TQVQRAMAGGERV
+342 TQLQRATAGGERV
-355 FEVLDTRPD
+355 FEVLDTPPD

-374 EDIRGEVVFDH
+374 EDIRGEVLFDH
-385 VSFSYVEDV
+385 VGFRYVEDV
-394 EVLHDICLH
+394 EVLRDICLH

-418 GKTTVTALI
+418 GKTTATALI
-427 GRFYDVTGGRLLID
+427 ARFYDVTGGRLLID
-441 GHDIHQIRR
+441 GHDIRQIRR

-459 VLQDPFLFSGT
+459 VLQDPFLFSGA

-481 ASDEE
+481 ASDDE
-486 VEKAARAVGAHDFVV
+486 VEKAARAVGAHDFIT
-501 RLEQGYDTLLHERGQ
+501 RLEQGYDTVLHERGQ

-579 RGADRVVVMDEG
+579 RGAGRVVVMDEG